1 MSMPPLQHSVTP
13 EDKNAKKQTPQAAQP
28 TAVPSAMPPIQREMD
43 ISRLQPNQ
51 VLSLQRSIGN
61 RAVQKMVTSS
71 RNAPVIQPKLE
82 VGPVGDRYEQEADR
96 VAAQVMKMPATPAPT
111 AQRDA
116 EGDAIQRDSLEEDEE
131 ESQG

>member
-1 MSMPPLQHSVTP
+1 MPPLQHSVTP
-13 EDKNAKKQTPQAAQP
+13 EDKSAKTQAPQVAQP
-28 TAVPSAMPPIQREMD
+28 TAMPSAMPPIQREMD

-82 VGPVGDRYEQEADR
+82 LGPVGDRYEQEADR
-96 VAAQVMKMPATPAPT
+96 VAAQVMKMPATPPPT
-111 AQRDA
+111 AQRESESDV
-116 EGDAIQRDSLEEDEE
+116 IQRDLFEEDEE
-131 ESQG
+131 SQG